1 VGISWLDVQLGV
13 RMLIRYK
20 GLTLAGG
27 LALAIAIGVGA
38 AWYDVMRDQLH
49 PTLPV
54 PDGDRLVEVEVRNA
68 ASNAA
73 ELRVLH
79 DFVNWRT
86 EVRTIEDLGAYR
98 TIERNLILGDARPQ
112 PLPVAEITASAFRVA
127 RVPPLLGRPLLD
139 ADEQPGAPPVVV
151 LGYRVWQQRF
161 GGRPDVIGRTL
172 QLGRARLTVVG
183 VMPEGFA
190 FPENHTFWIP
200 LQLPS
205 SGYAPLE
212 GPAVFLFGRL
222 APGAQPL
229 QAMAE
234 IAALISR
241 VAATS
246 PATHQHLRP
255 RVFPYGAQDLGG
267 GSWIDVA
274 ITHGPVLLV
283 LIVACAN
290 VGTLVYA
297 RTATREAEIA
307 VRHALGASRARIVGQ
322 LFVEALILAGVA
334 AVVGLFVADLV
345 LRWAFASFVEDL
357 PFWIRPGL
365 KFATV
370 IYAALLAVVA
380 AGILGVLP
388 AIKATGSVGTRLQ
401 TSGAGGAT
409 LRFGKVWTTVMIAQ
423 VALTVICIVP
433 ATGMS
438 KETVRDYVIRSRFP
452 AAQYLAVEIA
462 VDRDAPAG
470 ESEER
475 RQGVPGDREE
485 RRQGVPGDGAASASA
500 RRVEQVFGELE
511 RRIAQEPGV
520 LAITFGDRLPGMGP
534 AVRLVEVEPLSGAD
548 PLSVLE
554 LWTATVGPGYF
565 EVFDRPI
572 LSGRDF
578 HGGDR
583 SPGARSV
590 VVNEAFAR
598 RYPKGESPVGRR
610 VRFPASDRAQPAPWF
625 DIVGMVRDIGMEPT
639 NVGEAPYV
647 YLAASPATVSPLVM
661 GVRLAGD
668 SSALA
673 PRVREIAAAVD
684 PGIRLATVQPLDEVV
699 WSRLARYRFVLAGVV
714 GVVSLGLF
722 LSAAGIFSL
731 MSVSVAR
738 RTREIGLRVALGASP
753 GRVLAGIFSR
763 ALVLIGSGV
772 VAGTS
777 VIAILLFA
785 LESEEVGVGFVAQ
798 LLLIPSMTMLTV
810 GLLGCVAPA
819 RRALR
824 INPTEALKEA

>member
-1 VGISWLDVQLGV
+1 MGISWLDVQLGL

-27 LALAIAIGVGA
+27 LALAFAIGLGA
-38 AWYDVMRDQLH
+38 GWYDVMRDQLH
-49 PTLPV
+49 PTLPL
-54 PDGDRLVEVEVRNA
+54 PDGDRFVEVEVRNA

-73 ELRVLH
+73 EQRVLH
-79 DFVNWRT
+79 DFLNWRT
-86 EVRTIEDLGAYR
+86 EVRTIENLGAYR
-98 TIERNLILGDARPQ
+98 TLERNLILDRARPQ
-112 PLPVAEITASAFRVA
+112 PVLVAEITASAFQLA
-127 RVPPLLGRPLLD
+127 RVPPLLGRPLLN
-139 ADEQPGAPPVVV
+139 ADEQPGAPSVGVV
-151 LGYRVWQQRF
+151 GYSVWQQQF

-172 QLGRARLTVVG
+172 QLGRAQLTVVG

-190 FPENHTFWIP
+190 FPENHKFWIP
-200 LQLPS
+200 LQRPS

-222 APGAQPL
+222 APGMQPP
-229 QAMAE
+229 QATAE

-255 RVFPYGAQDLGG
+255 RVFAYGAQDLGG
-267 GSWIDVA
+267 GSWIDFA

-322 LFVEALILAGVA
+322 LFVEALILAAIA
-334 AVVGLFVADLV
+334 AVVGLCVADLV
-345 LRWAFASFVEDL
+345 LRWVFASLAEGL

-409 LRFGKVWTTVMIAQ
+409 LRFGKVWTTAMIAQ

-438 KETVRDYVIRSRFP
+438 RETLRDHVIRSRFP

-462 VDRDAPAG
+462 IDRD
-470 ESEER
+470 SEER
-475 RQGVPGDREE
+475 RQGVPGDGE
-485 RRQGVPGDGAASASA
+485 VSASA
-500 RRVEQVFGELE
+500 RRVEQLFGELE
-511 RRIAQEPGV
+511 RGIAQEPGV

-534 AVRLVEVEPLSGAD
+534 AVRLVEVEALSGAD

-554 LWTATVGPGYF
+554 LWTAAVGPGYF
-565 EVFDRPI
+565 EMFDRPI

-598 RYPKGESPVGRR
+598 RYANGDSPVGRR
-610 VRFPASDRAQPAPWF
+610 VRFPGPDRAQPAPWL

-647 YLAASPATVSPLVM
+647 YQAASPATVSPLVM

-684 PGIRLATVQPLDEVV
+684 PSIRLATVEPLDEVV
-699 WSRLARYRFVLAGVV
+699 WSRLAPFRAVLAGVV

-753 GRVLAGIFSR
+753 GRVLASIFVR
-763 ALVLIGSGV
+763 ALALVGSGI
-772 VAGTS
+772 VAGNS
-777 VIAILLFA
+777 FVVLL
-785 LESEEVGVGFVAQ
+785 LLTLVEEEVGFWFVARVV
-798 LLLIPSMTMLTV
+798 LITSTTMLTA